1 MPSPFPGMNPY
12 LEHAE
17 VWHDFHESFMPR
29 VRDRLVAQIGRGYV
43 VKLEQHLYVEE
54 LPPQKS
60 RTLFGRSDISVA
72 EKKTRARDPESTTAL
87 VESPVQ
93 VVPLLVD
100 EFTECY
106 VEIRD
111 RQSRKLIT
119 VIELLS
125 PSNKTGNDRNQ
136 YLSKR
141 DQILKS
147 TASLVEIDLLRAGE
161 RLPFEWLPPCDYYI
175 MVSRHQHRPPAQF
188 WPIMLRDPL
197 PTIPIPLRESDG
209 DAQLDLQQLL
219 HEIYDGADY
228 GGHIYEN
235 PITPPLSADDALWAE
250 RQLAGQSDI

>member
-12 LEHAE
+12 LEHAD
-17 VWHDFHESFMPR
+17 VWHDFHESFLPR
-29 VRDRLVAQIGRGYV
+29 VRDRLVAQVGRDYV

-54 LPPQKS
+54 LSPQQP
-60 RTLFGRSDISVA
+60 RTLFGRSDVSLA
-72 EKKTRARDPESTTAL
+72 QKATELSRPSGAAAL
-87 VESPVQ
+87 LESPVE

-106 VEIRD
+106 IEIHD

-136 YLSKR
+136 YLAKR

-161 RLPFEWLPPCDYYI
+161 RLPFQWLPPCDYYI
-175 MVSRHQHRPPAQF
+175 MVSRQQRRPPAQF
-188 WPIMLRDPL
+188 WPLMLRDPL
-197 PTIPIPLRESDG
+197 PIIPIPLRASDS
-209 DAQLDLQQLL
+209 DARLDLQQLL
-219 HEIYDGADY
+219 HEVYDAAGY
-228 GGHIYEN
+228 ENYIYEN
-235 PITPPLSADDALWAE
+235 AITPPLRPDDARWAE
-250 RQLAGQSDI
+250 QVLAGGV